1 MPLTARKDPIFQK
14 RFGYFIG
21 SEFATVVFVGV
32 YVILGVGFLII
43 PLRYQ
48 WMLGLACPI
57 FRQIFSWALF
67 KLVSKA
73 AGTDADLYKVE
84 FLCNHYVESKHAI
97 FMAIILGSVAT
108 DTTTYCIIGADFLIN
123 IYHGATIIQLYKRG
137 NSGNKSNKGNICTI
151 IPLIYLSLK

>member
-43 PLRYQ
+43 PLDYQ

-73 AGTDADLYKVE
+73 L
-84 FLCNHYVESKHAI
+84 H
-97 FMAIILGSVAT
+97 
-108 DTTTYCIIGADFLIN
+108 
-123 IYHGATIIQLYKRG
+123 
-137 NSGNKSNKGNICTI
+137 
-151 IPLIYLSLK
+151 